1 MHGGEGRGTGSGGGT
16 APAPTVERDFD
27 IGQLTRVEGEGSLRL
42 RLRDGKVVDARL
54 AIFEAPRYFEQLVVG
69 RQPDDVLDIV
79 ARICGICP
87 VAYQMSAVHAFEAAF
102 GVTIDPVVRSLRR
115 LLYCGEWIES
125 HALHVTL
132 LHAPDFLGVESG
144 IALAAIDRGAVERG
158 LALKK
163 TGNHIV
169 ALLGGRPIHPVSVR
183 VGGFSRAPRVSELA
197 VLKPALD
204 LAVEQSLAM
213 VDWVA
218 AFPTPAYDVEPARLV
233 ALKHATDYPM
243 NEGRIVSSDGID
255 IANTDWS
262 TTFRESQV
270 EGSNALQSHTLDGR
284 PYLVGP
290 ASRITLAGEQLH
302 PLAAEALQRT
312 GLAGEI
318 RTNPFRSIV
327 ARAIELVHAAA
338 EARDIVGDY
347 RAPAEAHVAWQAR
360 PGTGGWATE
369 APRGLIFHEYR
380 VDERGRVAW
389 ARIVPP
395 TSQNQAAIEAALI
408 GFAPG
413 VLELPEPEAHVR
425 IEQLVRSYDPCIS
438 CATHF
443 LDVTVEHEPPGPT
456 R

>member
-1 MHGGEGRGTGSGGGT
+1 MHGGEGHGTGSGT
-16 APAPTVERDFD
+16 AVAQTEERDFD
-27 IGQLTRVEGEGSLRL
+27 IGQLTRVEGEGRLRL
-42 RLRDGKVVDARL
+42 RLREGRVVEARL

-69 RQPDDVLDIV
+69 RRPDDVLDIV

-87 VAYQMSAVHAFEAAF
+87 VAYQMSAVHAFEALF
-102 GVTIDPVVRSLRR
+102 GVEIDPVVRTLRR

-144 IALAAIDRGAVERG
+144 IALAALDRGAVERG

-163 TGNHIV
+163 TGNRIV
-169 ALLGGRPIHPVSVR
+169 TLLGGRPIHPVSVR
-183 VGGFSRAPRVSELA
+183 VGGFSRAPRVTELA
-197 VLKPALD
+197 VLAPALD
-204 LAVEQSLAM
+204 QAVEQALAM

-218 AFPTPAYDVEPARLV
+218 AFPTPSYEVEPARLV
-233 ALKHATDYPM
+233 ALRHATDYPM

-255 IANTDWS
+255 IPGAAWS
-262 TTFRESQV
+262 TTFRETQV

-284 PYLVGP
+284 SYLVGP
-290 ASRITLAGEQLH
+290 AARITLAGDRLH
-302 PLAAEALQRT
+302 PLAAAALART

-318 RTNPFRSIV
+318 RANPFRSIV
-327 ARAIELVHAAA
+327 ARAVELVHAAA
-338 EARDIVGDY
+338 EARDIVAAY
-347 RAPAEAHVAWQAR
+347 RPPAEAHVAVQAR
-360 PGTGGWATE
+360 AGTAGWATE
-369 APRGLIFHEYR
+369 APRGLLFHEYR

-408 GFAPG
+408 GFAPSA
-413 VLELPEPEAHVR
+413 LALPEPEARVR

-443 LDVTVEHEPPGPT
+443 LDVTVEHTP
-456 R
+456 